1 MNKEYKI
8 FLKEYDKLMI
18 SYNNDLE
25 KALEKAR
32 DKSHTLSILEG
43 QYHQLYRKSEQTLID
58 ADLNNFFRTFDE
70 ALSMDKT
77 LSEAD
82 AFKNNFQTYDAECNK
97 ENALLLANH
106 KAIKD
111 FKIIIMKKMTETS
124 QTNISDKKPKI
135 KYWIGTESTEFVQLI
150 YGLIEAGRL
159 QSKNK
164 TEMVETIADFLGIE
178 LSKEWQSN
186 LSKSV
191 HDRNNDYEPKIFK
204 DILTGWLTY
213 SKSLNK

>member
-8 FLKEYDKLMI
+8 FLKEHERLMN
-18 SYNNDLE
+18 SYNNELE

-32 DKSHTLSILEG
+32 HKGVTLGIIEG
-43 QYHQLYRKSEQTLID
+43 QYHQLFRKSEQTLID
-58 ADLNNFFRTFDE
+58 ADLNNFFRTYEE

-77 LSEAD
+77 LAEED
-82 AFKNNFQTYDAECNK
+82 AFKISFQNCDAECNK
-97 ENALLLANH
+97 ENAILLAKH
-106 KAIKD
+106 KALKD

-124 QTNISDKKPKI
+124 QSNISDKKPRI

-164 TEMVETIADFLGIE
+164 TEMVETIADFLGVE
-178 LSKEWQSN
+178 LAKDWQSN

-191 HDRNNDYEPKIFK
+191 HERNNDYEPQIFTDLK
-204 DILTGWLTY
+204 NGWGRY
-213 SKSLNK
+213 SNNKK